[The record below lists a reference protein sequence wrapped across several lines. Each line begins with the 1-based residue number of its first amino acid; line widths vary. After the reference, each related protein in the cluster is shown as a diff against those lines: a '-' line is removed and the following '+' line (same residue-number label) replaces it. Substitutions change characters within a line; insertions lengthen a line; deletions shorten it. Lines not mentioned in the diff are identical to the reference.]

1 MSASEIDRTL
11 VRLAHEILE
20 KTEDLHRLAFIGIR
34 RRGVPLALRLADKIK
49 SLENLAIPVG
59 FLDINLYRDDL
70 STVSEKPV
78 HNATEITFPVTGKDI
93 ILMDDV
99 LYTGRTIRAALD
111 ALFDQGRP
119 ARVQLLGPNRS
130 RLARTP
136 HRSPLCGPHG
146 PDQRQRDHR
155 GEAPGSGPERQGA
168 AGRENLEQM
177 PGGLLGI
184 ELLERA
190 EIEGILDRA
199 KRFQPRQTDSKKSD
213 QLRGRMIVN
222 LFFEASTRTR
232 TSFEIAA
239 KRLGADA
246 ISITASASSVS
257 KGESLVDTLNT
268 LGAMH
273 PDAIVMRHAASGAP
287 HFLARYLPTPIINA
301 GDGTHE
307 HPTQALLDAR
317 TILDRRPTLD
327 GLRVAIIGDIA
338 HSRVARSNMY
348 LLSKFGAQIVLCGPA
363 SLLPPE
369 LAQLAPGISLTHKM
383 EDAIRDAD
391 VIMMLRVQLERQH
404 EAAFSANEYFQFYG
418 LRLEHMGLAKPDA
431 IVMHPGPINRG
442 REISSE
448 VADSQ
453 RSVILNQVENGIAV
467 RMAVLERILGN

>member
-1 MSASEIDRTL
+1 
-11 VRLAHEILE
+11 
-20 KTEDLHRLAFIGIR
+20 
-34 RRGVPLALRLADKIK
+34 
-49 SLENLAIPVG
+49 
-59 FLDINLYRDDL
+59 
-70 STVSEKPV
+70 
-78 HNATEITFPVTGKDI
+78 
-93 ILMDDV
+93 
-99 LYTGRTIRAALD
+99 
-111 ALFDQGRP
+111 
-119 ARVQLLGPNRS
+119 
-130 RLARTP
+130 
-136 HRSPLCGPHG
+136 
-146 PDQRQRDHR
+146 
-155 GEAPGSGPERQGA
+155 
-168 AGRENLEQM
+168 M

-184 ELLERA
+184 EPLDRV

-199 KRFQPRQTDSKKSD
+199 KRFQPRQTDTKKSD

-287 HFLARYLPTPIINA
+287 HFLARYLVETPIINA

-317 TILDRRPTLD
+317 TILDRRPTLE

-383 EDAIRDAD
+383 QEAIRDAD